1 VKFHYSRQCL
11 HPSERFLE
19 RLLEI
24 LPGLTSWGILLGLVI
39 LSFAKPV
46 TAAVV
51 IIVFDFYW
59 LLRLFYLTIFL
70 ALSYVRLSVE
80 SATDWMQRIVEI
92 DQYFSKKR
100 KPPASSGDWK
110 QKASTWVYERELKT
124 LEQSGTRP
132 PLSSAIYH
140 LVIVTVVKEGEKV
153 LTSGIQSFMQG
164 TFPSKRTLL
173 VYAVEERTPA
183 EIKKQVYD
191 LCEFHRPHFLDVLV
205 SEHPDGQPGEA
216 RVKGANATHAAIF
229 ARRFLEK
236 KDIPVENVIVSCF
249 DADTVVSP
257 QYFACL
263 TYSFLV
269 CPHRQRASYQP
280 IPVYHNNIW
289 DVPGF
294 ARILEMGSS
303 FFQLTEATKPDKMVT
318 FSSHSMSFKALVEIG
333 YWPVDMVSD
342 DSAIFWKALLYYEGD
357 YRVVPLYATVSM
369 DVVAAENWWMTCV
382 NVYKQKRRWAWGIEN
397 FPILMRGFIQC
408 PRISFMQK
416 FQHTIKI
423 FEAFIAWATWPV
435 ILAVIGW
442 LPAVFASREF
452 SHCVLY
458 YTAPRIAGTI
468 FNLAT
473 VSLVT
478 TIVLSLCLLP
488 KKKIRYSFLKRVL
501 HALEWLL
508 IPIVAIFFSALP
520 ALDAQTRLMLGRYM
534 EFWVTDKTRKHEI
547 PEHAGEHP

>member
-1 VKFHYSRQCL
+1 MKFHYSRQCL
-11 HPSERFLE
+11 NPSERFLE
-19 RLLEI
+19 RILEI
-24 LPGLTSWGILLGLVI
+24 LPGLTSWSILIGLVI
-39 LSFAKPV
+39 LSFVKPI
-46 TAAVV
+46 TAAVI

-70 ALSYVRLSVE
+70 ALSYVRLSIE
-80 SATDWMQRIVEI
+80 SATDWMRRIAAI
-92 DQYFSKKR
+92 DHYFSKQTKIADP
-100 KPPASSGDWK
+100 KENWK
-110 QKASTWVYERELKT
+110 QKISAWVYERELKT
-124 LEQSGTRP
+124 LQASGQRP
-132 PLSSAIYH
+132 PPSSEIYH
-140 LVIVTVVKEGEKV
+140 LVIVTVVNEGEQV
-153 LTSGIQSFMQG
+153 LAAGLKSFMGG

-173 VYAVEERTPA
+173 VYAVEERTEP
-183 EIKKQVYD
+183 EIKKQVHD
-191 LCEFHRPHFLDVLV
+191 LTKAYRQHFLDVLV
-205 SEHPDGQPGEA
+205 TEHPDGLPGEA
-216 RVKGANATHAAIF
+216 RVKGANATHAATF

-236 KDIPVENVIVSCF
+236 REIPVENVIVSCF

-269 CPHRQRASYQP
+269 CPNRQRASYQP

-294 ARILEMGSS
+294 ARILEMGAS
-303 FFQLTEATKPDKMVT
+303 FFQLTEATQPDKMVT

-342 DSAIFWKALLYYEGD
+342 DSAIYWKALLYYEGD
-357 YRVVPLYATVSM
+357 YRVMPLFVTVSM
-369 DVVAAENWWMTCV
+369 DVVAAKNWWQTCV
-382 NVYKQKRRWAWGIEN
+382 HVYKQKRRWAWGIEN
-397 FPILMRGFIQC
+397 FPILMRGFLKC
-408 PRISFMQK
+408 PRMSLTKK

-423 FEAFIAWATWPV
+423 FEAFIAWATWPF
-435 ILAVIGW
+435 ILAMIGW

-452 SHCVLY
+452 SNSVLY

-508 IPIVAIFFSALP
+508 IPVVAIFFSALP
-520 ALDAQTRLMLGRYM
+520 ALDAQTRLMFGRYM
-534 EFWVTDKTRKHEI
+534 EFWVTDKTRKQEI
-547 PEHAGEHP
+547 PE